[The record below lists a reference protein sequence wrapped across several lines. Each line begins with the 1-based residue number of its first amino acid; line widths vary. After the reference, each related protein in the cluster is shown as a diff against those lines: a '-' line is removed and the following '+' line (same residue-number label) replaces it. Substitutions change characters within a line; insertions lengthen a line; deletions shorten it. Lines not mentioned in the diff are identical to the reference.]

1 MYPNRCPHGSV
12 YVRGTQCYLQEAG
25 NNNAQSIA
33 SMLNEKWLQDSKNQ
47 LEPGLDDI
55 GAGTKAVLASSQVAT
70 EKTKLF

>member
-1 MYPNRCPHGSV
+1 
-12 YVRGTQCYLQEAG
+12 
-25 NNNAQSIA
+25 
-33 SMLNEKWLQDSKNQ
+33 MLNEKWLQDSKNQ